1 VLPSRT
7 WQVVVAAAGVLV
19 LTLYL
24 VVHTWRDVT
33 GPAAWYFKSTPVWA
47 IVMALATVV
56 YAREMAGLRARG
68 VDVAGRF
75 RVLPPG

>member
-1 VLPSRT
+1 
-7 WQVVVAAAGVLV
+7 
-19 LTLYL
+19 
-24 VVHTWRDVT
+24 
-33 GPAAWYFKSTPVWA
+33 VWA

-56 YAREMAGLRARG
+56 YVRELSGLRARG